1 MLPRPKPV
9 HSKAITPAL
18 TRFFS
23 KKDEAVRIIDDQKA
37 SAIYKANKEHAEKVT
52 AIEATKRAELL
63 QKLREDNA
71 NSAAATSLD
80 LTEHN
85 DGVEITLIGA
95 AAVTVTVT
103 VIVTVMMTMRH
114 SLLPAPQLQL
124 LPPQLQLL
132 PPPPRLQLQSLFS
145 ILSTLYSTSPSL
157 RSRKESVDALGT
169 PWLVI
174 FVAENIQLCNVT

>member
-1 MLPRPKPV
+1 MMLPRPKPV

-37 SAIYKANKEHAEKVT
+37 SAIYKANKEHAEKVA

-124 LPPQLQLL
+124 LPP
-132 PPPPRLQLQSLFS
+132 PPRLQLQSLFS